1 MTVLRRLARPLVE
14 LLISLL
20 IASVI
25 VFALLNLLPGDVAQV
40 MLGTNADPAAATAL
54 RHELGL
60 DRPLTARYLDWMGHL
75 LSGNLGASAITGE
88 PIAPEIVSRLAVTGW
103 LVVGAMA
110 LAIAACIPVGIY
122 AAVHRRRVRGLV
134 VSVASQIL
142 MSVPAFL
149 AGILL
154 ILLFSVTLGWL
165 PAGGYTP
172 LLDSPWQWFRH
183 LLLPV
188 CALAIVQSA
197 VLARYVRSAF
207 IDILADDHLRTARA
221 VGWRLRPALI
231 RHGLRNASI
240 SLVTVVG
247 LQLSTLLV
255 GAIVVEQ
262 VFVIPGLGSYL
273 LDAVSLRDLTVVAD
287 VVMILVGL
295 VLLITFL
302 VDTLV
307 ILIDPRL
314 RVSSGLEG
322 AQS

>member
-54 RHELGL
+54 RHQLGL

-172 LLDSPWQWFRH
+172 LLDSPWQWLRH

>member
-1 MTVLRRLARPLVE
+1 MTVLRRRLARPLVE
-14 LLISLL
+14 LVISLL

-25 VFALLNLLPGDVAQV
+25 VFVLLNLLPGDVAQV

-54 RHELGL
+54 RHQLGL

-154 ILLFSVTLGWL
+154 ILLFSVTLGWFAVAVTRRCWTAPGSGSAISCCRSAPWRSCSRRCWPGTCAAL
-165 PAGGYTP
+165 SSTSSPTTICEPPGRSAGGCGP
-172 LLDSPWQWFRH
+172 H
-183 LLLPV
+183 
-188 CALAIVQSA
+188 
-197 VLARYVRSAF
+197 
-207 IDILADDHLRTARA
+207 
-221 VGWRLRPALI
+221 
-231 RHGLRNASI
+231 
-240 SLVTVVG
+240 
-247 LQLSTLLV
+247 
-255 GAIVVEQ
+255 
-262 VFVIPGLGSYL
+262 
-273 LDAVSLRDLTVVAD
+273 
-287 VVMILVGL
+287 
-295 VLLITFL
+295 
-302 VDTLV
+302 
-307 ILIDPRL
+307 
-314 RVSSGLEG
+314 
-322 AQS
+322 